1 MSFGKLG
8 TLSSQGD
15 FIVQF
20 GASVGGQWF
29 FFPMSYA
36 LTTEK
41 VGHVWP
47 HSHFRVGS
55 LGRIQRGLGNR
66 HDTALE
72 RASFVCLPNMSLFF
86 LFLLFFSLENLR
98 YERRL
103 SSDEPH
109 MEHKLGGLA
118 CLVVEC
124 SYEIYCRDHVS

>member
-1 MSFGKLG
+1 MGLCRLAG
-8 TLSSQGD
+8 WARCRRRETD

-20 GASVGGQWF
+20 GAAVGGQRV

-36 LTTEK
+36 LTSEK

-47 HSHFRVGS
+47 HSHFQVGS
-55 LGRIQRGLGNR
+55 LGRIQHRLGKR
-66 HDTALE
+66 HGTALA
-72 RASFVCLPNMSLFF
+72 RASFVCLPNLSLFF
-86 LFLLFFSLENLR
+86 SHFTFFFSLENPR

-109 MEHKLGGLA
+109 MEYKLGGLA

-124 SYEIYCRDHVS
+124 SL